1 MNDNKEKPRKA
12 TNYTS
17 IIKDS
22 KKFYVSIN
30 DNIQFLLS
38 PNELAIFL
46 KVIHL
51 NNIGKNK
58 QSKEYFALTTRL
70 SKRTI
75 DKTLEQLVRYSLIKI
90 EKTGKT
96 TNTYNLNLE
105 VIQGIYSSLNSIK
118 EIEGKQK
125 WCEIYIQNVAS
136 RGAEF
141 TPQGGAKNACSG
153 VQNLHVRGAKIALE
167 GVQNLHP
174 NKEDNNKEDNNKED
188 NNKENFSQ
196 KDDCSLDNLDL
207 DNNSLDNLVSETSY
221 KSEVEETIQS
231 DNNNLDNLN
240 NIDNSDLDKS
250 ILRDFQDKDDN
261 FIQPDPKVPE
271 NASNEAKTTLSN
283 EILDIDEFYE
293 GETNRM
299 LDNFRSVEA
308 FTDEYQKVLSKLEN
322 NYPTEINVKYI
333 NRLKIFY
340 TKTLKNLAG
349 HPKLQFLT
357 QRIEK
362 TLEITGLKDLYYSL
376 AA

>member
-46 KVIHL
+46 KV
-51 NNIGKNK
+51 
-58 QSKEYFALTTRL
+58 
-70 SKRTI
+70 
-75 DKTLEQLVRYSLIKI
+75 IKI

-174 NKEDNNKEDNNKED
+174 NKED
-188 NNKENFSQ
+188 
-196 KDDCSLDNLDL
+196 
-207 DNNSLDNLVSETSY
+207 
-221 KSEVEETIQS
+221 I
-231 DNNNLDNLN
+231 
-240 NIDNSDLDKS
+240 
-250 ILRDFQDKDDN
+250 
-261 FIQPDPKVPE
+261 
-271 NASNEAKTTLSN
+271 
-283 EILDIDEFYE
+283 
-293 GETNRM
+293 
-299 LDNFRSVEA
+299 
-308 FTDEYQKVLSKLEN
+308 
-322 NYPTEINVKYI
+322 
-333 NRLKIFY
+333 
-340 TKTLKNLAG
+340 
-349 HPKLQFLT
+349 
-357 QRIEK
+357 
-362 TLEITGLKDLYYSL
+362 
-376 AA
+376 